1 MEVLI
6 SFCVEIALELAE
18 FCRQVT
24 PLWSGETAYNRKVSN
39 AAILYME
46 VSTESDFRA
55 FLRGHMLCYQLL
67 S

>member
-6 SFCVEIALELAE
+6 SFCVEIALELAD

-39 AAILYME
+39 ASILYME
-46 VSTESDFRA
+46 VSTKSD
-55 FLRGHMLCYQLL
+55 
-67 S
+67 

>member
-6 SFCVEIALELAE
+6 SFCVEIALELAD

-39 AAILYME
+39 AAILYMGM
-46 VSTESDFRA
+46 STLSDSAAISERYV
-55 FLRGHMLCYQLL
+55 LLCQ
-67 S
+67 